1 MTTNIPASVFARLK
15 NWAKANRQD
24 LQYVLFRYA
33 NERILY
39 RLSAVPEAHAFVLKG
54 ATMFLAWTGSTHR
67 ATKDIDLLGYGDPS
81 PERLVAL
88 FRRVAAVPC
97 DDDGVVFDADSVESA
112 PIREGLEYGG
122 VRITVRGRLD
132 SAALSVQIDVGFGDV
147 VDPDPV
153 DIELPT
159 LLPIAA
165 PRLRSYPREVVLAEK
180 LQAMVNLGRENSRMK
195 DFYDVWLLLGTVTF
209 DERLGQAIGST
220 FARRRTPLPASMP
233 DALTD
238 EFAADPAKR
247 TQWAAFLRRSMSE
260 QRPELA
266 EVIAAIRAGIWPVLQ
281 AERGRALPLAA
292 VEQHLREREGD
303 YAGNRAAARLVTFT
317 GADGAPWVERGVLRD
332 RKLAQG
338 EALAELT
345 RLSQEMGLYDDPPVK
360 RETE

>member
-1 MTTNIPASVFARLK
+1 M
-15 NWAKANRQD
+15 
-24 LQYVLFRYA
+24 
-33 NERILY
+33 
-39 RLSAVPEAHAFVLKG
+39 LKG

-97 DDDGVVFDADSVESA
+97 DDDGVVFDANGVESA

-122 VRITVRGRLD
+122 VRITMRGRLD
-132 SAALSVQIDVGFGDV
+132 SAALSVQVDVGFGDV
-147 VDPDPV
+147 VDPAPV
-153 DIELPT
+153 DIE
-159 LLPIAA
+159 LPIAA

-180 LQAMVNLGRENSRMK
+180 LQAMVNLGREKSRMK

-220 FARRRTPLPASMP
+220 FARRHTPLPASVP

-247 TQWAAFLRRSMSE
+247 TQWAAFLRRSMSD
-260 QRPELA
+260 QHPELA
-266 EVIAAIRAGIWPVLQ
+266 EVIASIRAGIWPVLQ
-281 AERGRALPLAA
+281 AERGRALPLST
-292 VEQHLREREGD
+292 VEQHLREKEGD

-317 GADGAPWVERGVLRD
+317 GADREQWVERGVLRD

-338 EALAELT
+338 EVLAELT
-345 RLSQEMGLYDDPPVK
+345 RLSQEMGLYDDPPVE
-360 RETE
+360 REEG